1 MSDIFHPVAW
11 LLWLAAA
18 GSAALLTRNPLY
30 ITILLVTTGLTFSVL
45 RRVVPQPTQGWSL
58 FLRAGLVLVVITVVF
73 NALTVHFGRV
83 VIWQLPSNWPVIGG
97 DITLE
102 AILYGVST
110 GLSLFLLLLIFAT
123 FNVGIDQ
130 ARLLRMVPRSFYVV
144 GVVTSIA
151 VTFVPQMLVRLQNI
165 RDVQRL
171 RGHRPR
177 GIRDLGPLFLPLL
190 TTGMEGAIQ
199 LAESMEARGFNS
211 TNAVTPAR
219 HLVLVRSGL
228 ALALGLLLL
237 GVFANTYWSGT
248 QPWAVGAI
256 AGGLG
261 LLVWL
266 FWLQGQQVKRSRYQ
280 RWIWRRRDTLLS
292 LVCGPVLLV
301 VLGVRWTAP
310 AALRYY
316 PYPPF
321 APWPAFEPLLGAVL
335 ALLVVAAMLVPHHD
349 PRGAA

>member
-30 ITILLVTTGLTFSVL
+30 VTILLATTGLTFLVL
-45 RRVVPQPTQGWSL
+45 RRIVPQPTQGWSL
-58 FLRAGLVLVVITVVF
+58 FLRAGLALVVITVLF
-73 NALTVHFGRV
+73 NALTVHFGRLV
-83 VIWQLPSNWPVIGG
+83 LWQLPTSWPVIGG

-110 GLSLFLLLLIFAT
+110 GMSLFVLLLIFAT
-123 FNVGIDQ
+123 FNIGIDQ
-130 ARLLRMVPRSFYVV
+130 ARLLRMMPRSFYVV

-211 TNAVTPAR
+211 TNAAVPGSR
-219 HLVLVRSGL
+219 VVLVRSGL

-248 QPWAVGAI
+248 QVWAPWAIVA
-256 AGGLG
+256 GLG

-266 FWLQGQQVKRSRYQ
+266 FWAQGQQVKRTHYQ
-280 RWIWRRRDTLLS
+280 RWVWRRRDTMLS
-292 LVCGPVLLV
+292 LVCGFVLLV
-301 VLGVRWTAP
+301 VLSIRWMVP
-310 AALRYY
+310 RALLYY
-316 PYPPF
+316 PYPPYS
-321 APWPAFEPLLGAVL
+321 PWPPFEPLLGAVL
-335 ALLVVAAMLVPHHD
+335 ALLVIPALLVPH
-349 PRGAA
+349 R

>member
-30 ITILLVTTGLTFSVL
+30 ITILLATTGLTFMVL

-58 FLRAGLVLVVITVVF
+58 FLRAGLVLVVITVLF
-73 NALTVHFGRV
+73 NALTVHFGRL
-83 VIWQLPSNWPVIGG
+83 VIWQLPASWPVIGG

-110 GLSLFLLLLIFAT
+110 GMSLFVLLLIFAT

-130 ARLLRMVPRSFYVV
+130 ARLLRMTPRSFYVI

-190 TTGMEGAIQ
+190 TTGMEGAVQ

-211 TNAVTPAR
+211 TSGGSSAR
-219 HLVLVRSGL
+219 RLVWVRGGL
-228 ALALGLLLL
+228 TVALGVLLVGL
-237 GVFANTYWSGT
+237 FANTYWSGT
-248 QPWAVGAI
+248 QPWAPWAM
-256 AGGLG
+256 AMGLG

-266 FWLQGQQVKRSRYQ
+266 FWAQGQHVRRSHYQ
-280 RWIWRRRDTLLS
+280 RWVWRRRDTVLS
-292 LVCGPVLLV
+292 LVCGLVLLV
-301 VLGVRWTAP
+301 VLGVRGVAP
-310 AALRYY
+310 LVLLYY
-316 PYPPF
+316 PYAPYS
-321 APWPAFEPLLGAVL
+321 PWPTFQPLLGAVL
-335 ALLVVAAMLVPHHD
+335 ALLVIPALLVP
-349 PRGAA
+349 RR

>member
-30 ITILLVTTGLTFSVL
+30 TTILLVTTGLTYAVL
-45 RRVVPQPTQGWSL
+45 RRIAPQPTQGWNL
-58 FLRAGLVLVVITVVF
+58 FLRAGLVLVVITIVF
-73 NALTVHFGRV
+73 NALTAHFGRMV
-83 VIWQLPSNWPVIGG
+83 LWQLPASWPVIGG
-97 DITLE
+97 DITVE
-102 AILYGVST
+102 AILYGIAT
-110 GLSLFLLLLIFAT
+110 GMGLFVLLLIFAT

-130 ARLLRMVPRSFYVV
+130 ARLLRMTPRSFYVI

-211 TNAVTPAR
+211 TNTVAPAR
-219 HLVLVRSGL
+219 RLVWVRGGL
-228 ALALGLLLL
+228 TVALGLLLM

-248 QPWAVGAI
+248 QRWAPWAMTL
-256 AGGLG
+256 GLG

-266 FWLQGQQVKRSRYQ
+266 FWAQGQHVKRSHYQ
-280 RWIWRRRDTLLS
+280 RWVWRQRDTLLA
-292 LVCGPVLLV
+292 LVCGLVFLV
-301 VLGVRWTAP
+301 VLGIRWAMP
-310 AALRYY
+310 LALLYY
-316 PYPPF
+316 PYPPYS
-321 APWPAFEPLLGAVL
+321 PWPAFQPLLGAVL
-335 ALLVVAAMLVPHHD
+335 ALLVIPALLVPRH
-349 PRGAA
+349 